1 MNSNRK
7 TTHTIPSGKTFIP
20 ESPDIRDVAA
30 YPSPP
35 NSPREREGVP
45 LTTCEDFGQKLGSS
59 TAVLSASAVNPTN
72 SLNHVTRSS
81 TPDADPRDETVLPE
95 ASNLKSLF
103 GIDDWRCG
111 GLTKDQTPCSR
122 PVANKLRDRIE
133 NHIDSM
139 IVRHPSSPQFQL
151 DLEKLVDLMHCRQHR
166 RGYVKQ
172 MRLDTWTDSL
182 PSGPGRAP
190 HGTSIERKIG
200 LCFGRISTQC
210 MGTTGENKRCNK
222 PIGGQ
227 KAQNC
232 TKTIKKITNA
242 DVYLNKI
249 SLDYFLRVLSTN
261 MKCHLHTKQSS
272 LKELASWK
280 ERIEDVLER
289 ASSVPEPLKE
299 SNTTV
304 DPQRQVLIKSSP
316 ATRKFFTEQKHILSP
331 AGLEGYSK
339 PYSISVGSVKDLVT
353 YWLDQ
358 YDTTPFDIVERSD
371 RPDDHRASYDGV
383 RSQMKKQLSATD
395 QKNGYLY
402 IYEVEGNKGFLK
414 IGYTTRTIEKR
425 HEEWCFDCNRKS
437 NPLFPIPG
445 VNAALVPNARR
456 VEKLCHA
463 ELKHRQVIIYCQGCL
478 KTHEEWFEMSPTK
491 AMAVIEKWSAWMK
504 KGPYEPD
511 RLLLKQVEARK
522 ASDMDKYMDA
532 L

>member
-1 MNSNRK
+1 MKPNRK

-45 LTTCEDFGQKLGSS
+45 HTAREDIGQKLASS
-59 TAVLSASAVNPTN
+59 TAVSSASAVIPTN

-81 TPDADPRDETVLPE
+81 TPDADRRDETVLPE

-111 GLTKDQTPCSR
+111 SLTKDQKPCRR

-133 NHIDSM
+133 DHIGSM

-151 DLEKLVDLMHCRQHR
+151 DLEKLVDLVHCRQHR

-172 MRLDTWTDSL
+172 MRLDTWMDSL
-182 PSGPGRAP
+182 PSGPDQAS
-190 HGTSIERKIG
+190 HGTSIERKIE
-200 LCFGRISTQC
+200 LCFGRLSTQC
-210 MGTTGENKRCNK
+210 IGTTGENKRCSK

-232 TKTIKKITNA
+232 TKTIKKISSA
-242 DVYLNKI
+242 DVYLNGI
-249 SLDYFLRVLSTN
+249 SLDYFLRLLSTN
-261 MKCHLHTKQSS
+261 MYCHLHMKQSS
-272 LKELASWK
+272 LKELTPWR
-280 ERIEDVLER
+280 ERIKDVLAR

-304 DPQRQVLIKSSP
+304 DPQRQGLIKSSP
-316 ATRKFFTEQKHILSP
+316 ATRKISTGQMHILSP
-331 AGLEGYSK
+331 TGLEEYPTPS
-339 PYSISVGSVKDLVT
+339 SISLSSVKDLVT
-353 YWLDQ
+353 NWLDQ

-371 RPDDHRASYDGV
+371 RPDDHRASYDG
-383 RSQMKKQLSATD
+383 
-395 QKNGYLY
+395 
-402 IYEVEGNKGFLK
+402 
-414 IGYTTRTIEKR
+414 IGYTTRPIERR
-425 HEEWCFDCNRKS
+425 HEEWRFDCNRKS
-437 NPLFPIPG
+437 NPLFPIPA
-445 VNAALVPNARR
+445 VKAALVPNAHH

-491 AMAVIEKWSAWMK
+491 AMAVIEKWSAWMEK
-504 KGPYEPD
+504 EPYEPNG
-511 RLLLKQVEARK
+511 LSLKQVEALK
-522 ASDMDKYMDA
+522 TSDMDKYMDA